1 MQYRKLGQS
10 AIEIAPIVFG
20 GNVFGWTADEQQ
32 SFKLLDALVDH
43 GINMV
48 DTANVYSTWAE
59 GHVGGESESIIGKWF
74 AKSGQ
79 RDKIVLATKVG
90 MTMGDGT
97 QGLKKDYIIK
107 SAEESLKRLQ
117 TDHIDLYYAHK
128 DDQNTPLEETLSAFD
143 TLIKDGKVR
152 AIASS
157 NYSAERL
164 SEALNVAKA
173 ENLPSYIAHQ
183 PEYNLFDRSDYESTL
198 EPVCQQ
204 NELAVVTYFSLASG
218 FLSGK
223 YHSKADLENSARKD
237 FLGKYMTPRGEKIL
251 AALAQVADAHQV
263 PMATVAL
270 AWIMHRPSVT
280 APIASATSLA
290 QLKQLAQAATLHLSV
305 EQMDVLNEASQD
317 KSA

>member
-10 AIEIAPIVFG
+10 SIEIAPIVFG

-32 SFKLLDALVDH
+32 SFKLLDALVDL

-48 DTANVYSTWAE
+48 DTANVYSAWAP
-59 GHVGGESESIIGKWF
+59 GHVGGESESIMGRWF
-74 AKSGQ
+74 AKSGK
-79 RDKIVLATKVG
+79 RDKVVVATKVG
-90 MTMGDGT
+90 MPMGDGSE
-97 QGLKKDYIIK
+97 GLKKDYIIK

-128 DDQNTPLEETLSAFD
+128 DDTNTPLEETLGAFE
-143 TLIKDGKVR
+143 TLIKDGKVG

-164 SEALNVAKA
+164 SEALKVAKA
-173 ENLPSYIAHQ
+173 ENLPQYIAHQ
-183 PEYNLFDRSDYESTL
+183 PEYNLFDRAGYESAL
-198 EPVCQQ
+198 EKVCQQ
-204 NELAVVTYFSLASG
+204 NELGVVTYFSLASG

-223 YHSKADLENSARKD
+223 YHSKADLEKSQRKD
-237 FLGKYMTPRGEKIL
+237 FLGKYMTPRGEQIL
-251 AALAQVADAHQV
+251 AALAKVADAHQV

-280 APIASATSLA
+280 APIASATSIS
-290 QLKQLAQAATLHLSV
+290 QLEQLAQAATLSLSD
-305 EQMDVLNEASQD
+305 EDMSALNEASNE
-317 KSA
+317 

>member
-10 AIEIAPIVFG
+10 TIEIAPIVFG

-48 DTANVYSTWAE
+48 DTANVYSAWAE

-90 MTMGDGT
+90 MTMGDGS
-97 QGLKKDYIIK
+97 QGLKKDNIVK
-107 SAEESLKRLQ
+107 SAEQSLKRLQ
-117 TDHIDLYYAHK
+117 TDYIDLYYAHK
-128 DDQNTPLEETLSAFD
+128 DDPNTPIEETLSAFE

-164 SEALNVAKA
+164 SEALDVAKA

-198 EPVCQQ
+198 EPVCQH

-223 YHSKADLENSARKD
+223 YHTKADLENAPRKD

-251 AALAQVADAHQV
+251 AALANVANAHHV

-290 QLKQLAQAATLHLSV
+290 QLEQLAQAATLNLST
-305 EQMDVLNEASQD
+305 EDMNILNDASD
-317 KSA
+317 EPSA

>member
-10 AIEIAPIVFG
+10 SIEIAPIVFG

-32 SFKLLDALVDH
+32 SFKLLDALVDL

-48 DTANVYSTWAE
+48 DTANVYSAWAP
-59 GHVGGESESIIGKWF
+59 GHVGGESESIMGKWF
-74 AKSGQ
+74 AKSGK
-79 RDKIVLATKVG
+79 RDKVVVATKVG
-90 MTMGDGT
+90 MPMGDGSE
-97 QGLKKDYIIK
+97 GLKKDYIIK

-128 DDQNTPLEETLSAFD
+128 DDTNTPLKETLGAFE
-143 TLIKDGKVR
+143 TLIKDGKVG

-164 SEALNVAKA
+164 SEALKVAKA
-173 ENLPSYIAHQ
+173 ENLPQYIAHQ
-183 PEYNLFDRSDYESTL
+183 PEYNLFDRAGYESAL
-198 EPVCQQ
+198 EKVCQQ
-204 NELAVVTYFSLASG
+204 NELGVVTYFSLASG

-223 YHSKADLENSARKD
+223 YHSKADLEKSQRKD
-237 FLGKYMTPRGEKIL
+237 FLGKYMTPRGEQIL
-251 AALAQVADAHQV
+251 AALAKVADAHQV

-280 APIASATSLA
+280 APIASATSIS
-290 QLKQLAQAATLHLSV
+290 QLEQLAQAATLSLSD
-305 EQMDVLNEASQD
+305 EDMSALNEASNE
-317 KSA
+317 